1 MIFSTDFLKLPRP
14 PEPSVIGSS
23 SHSQLVVTYGWILY
37 SQMRVTLALIMIP
50 SDRSSKERRISR
62 RSRGRSMSRRRSSR
76 RRRRR

>member
-23 SHSQLVVTYGWILY
+23 SHSQLVVTYGWILF
-37 SQMRVTLALIMIP
+37 SQIRVVLGIIMMP